1 MRPNGTSSKRG
12 WLWPAALALLI
23 LAASHRSSLAGPRIP
38 GLDKAVHFAVYGLLA
53 TLVCRQG
60 RGWRAAGWSA
70 LAVSAFGATDEWHQS
85 FVPGRST
92 ELADWLADTLGAATA
107 VAVYTGWARY
117 REALERPV
125 GVRRG
130 STGTLAPAEK
140 TGEPSA
146 KDAG

>member
-1 MRPNGTSSKRG
+1 VISNATSSQRG

-23 LAASHRSSLAGPRIP
+23 LAASHRSTLAGPRVP
-38 GLDKAVHFAVYGLLA
+38 GLDKAVHFAVYGLLG

-107 VAVYTGWARY
+107 VALYTGWARY
-117 REALERPV
+117 RQMLERPI
-125 GVRRG
+125 GVRRRRMGG
-130 STGTLAPAEK
+130 SAIAT
-140 TGEPSA
+140 EPG
-146 KDAG
+146 KR